1 MDSMEMRQPE
11 PSAEA
16 APEVPENGSTLFAVV
31 REGGPRWDHSR
42 PAHEQDAWDDHLA
55 FMGALAESRFV
66 VLGGWL
72 GEAPRTLLVVDARD
86 ETDVRSRLESDPYTA
101 LGLLEITSVEP
112 WEVLLGGEL
121 LAVGDAVATA
131 S

>member
-55 FMGALAESRFV
+55 FMGGLAESRFV

-121 LAVGDAVATA
+121 LAVGDAVTTA

>member
-55 FMGALAESRFV
+55 FMGGLAESRFV

>member
-1 MDSMEMRQPE
+1 MDSMEMRHPE

-55 FMGALAESRFV
+55 FMGGLAESRFV